1 MRLDLD
7 ENVSLADSHDIIL
20 AAEKRLM
27 AAFQAADILIY
38 PHPAG
43 CTHNH
48 GNTRFQL
55 EPAKT

>member
-7 ENVSLADSHDIIL
+7 DNVSLTDSHDIIL

-38 PHPAG
+38 PHPSA
-43 CTHNH
+43 CDDMH
-48 GNTRFQL
+48 GNKHFQ
-55 EPAKT
+55 TQG